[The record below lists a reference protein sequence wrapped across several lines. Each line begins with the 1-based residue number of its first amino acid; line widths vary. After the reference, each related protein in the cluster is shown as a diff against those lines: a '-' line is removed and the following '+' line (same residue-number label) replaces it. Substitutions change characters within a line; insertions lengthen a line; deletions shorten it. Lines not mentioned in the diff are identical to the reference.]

1 MATNSNTPV
10 IRYEPDD
17 SSPPWVTIGASIQGA
32 TLVIAPT
39 VLFVAISVQSAGL
52 SDKFL
57 VWATFATLVIV
68 GLMMALQAAKIGRF
82 GGGHLIVCGVTPN
95 YIAIS
100 VIALAEGGPTTLAS
114 LVVLSGIL
122 YYAVA
127 TWLPV
132 LRRLITPVVA
142 STVLMLIG
150 ALILPFAID
159 LIREIPEDAPG
170 FSGVLPAAITAFV
183 SVALML
189 RAPRTWRPWALALG
203 IVSGTIAAAAL
214 GIYDIQPV
222 IAADWIGTP
231 EIIFSGIDI
240 IPDLSFWALLPMFMI
255 VTLIQAIKNI
265 SDGMVVQRVS
275 RRTPRAT
282 DFRLIQGSMYANGT
296 GFILSGLAGT
306 LPTSTYSALTM
317 SLVNMTGVAA
327 RNVGYLIG
335 AILIAL
341 AFLPKFTGVLAT
353 IPSPVLGGFLL
364 FGISLLFI
372 EGFQSL
378 ARARL
383 DVQKALVAGFA
394 FAVGLSMQ
402 HHNIFADFMPYPWDL
417 LFGNGITVGAAIAI
431 ALTAFL
437 DLSGPRPRR
446 FETLLEVDNLPKID
460 EFLRRIAKD
469 IGWNDASTQNL
480 SAAGEETLELL
491 SGSYGASIADTPPRL
506 MITARPE
513 DTDIELEFVTVAD
526 KTNIED
532 RIAYIDEDAE
542 TFDESDISL
551 RLLRHYASAV
561 KHQKYH
567 GVDIV
572 TLTVTGSK

>member
-1 MATNSNTPV
+1 MATNSNIPV
-10 IRYEPDD
+10 IRYEPDE
-17 SSPPWVTIGASIQGA
+17 SAPLWVTLGASIQGA

-52 SDKFL
+52 SAKFL
-57 VWATFATLVIV
+57 TWATFATLIIV
-68 GLMMALQAAKIGRF
+68 GLMMALQAAKIGRI
-82 GGGHLIVCGVTPN
+82 GGGHLIVCGITPN
-95 YIAIS
+95 YIAIT
-100 VIALAEGGPTTLAS
+100 VIALAEGGPATLAS
-114 LVVLSGIL
+114 LVVVSGIL

-127 TWLPV
+127 TWLPL

-159 LIREIPEDAPG
+159 LIRDIPEDAPG
-170 FSGVLPAAITAFV
+170 YSGVLPAAVAAFV
-183 SVALML
+183 SVVLML
-189 RAPRTWRPWALALG
+189 RAPRAWRPWALALG
-203 IVSGTIAAAAL
+203 IVTGAIVAAAL
-214 GIYDIQPV
+214 GIYDIDPV
-222 IAADWIGTP
+222 IAADWVGTP
-231 EIIFSGIDI
+231 EFMLSGIDI

-275 RRTPRAT
+275 RRTPQAT

-341 AFLPKFTGVLAT
+341 AFFPKFTSVLAT

-364 FGISLLFI
+364 FGIGLLFI
-372 EGFQSL
+372 EGFQTL

-383 DVQKALVAGFA
+383 DMQKALVAGFS

-402 HHNIFADFMPYPWDL
+402 HHNIFTEVVPYPWDL
-417 LFGNGITVGAAIAI
+417 LLGNGITVGAATAI

-460 EFLRRIAKD
+460 EFLQRIAND
-469 IGWNDASTQNL
+469 IGWNDASSQNL

-491 SGSYGASIADTPPRL
+491 SGSYDAMLVDRPPRL
-506 MITARPE
+506 IITARPE
-513 DTDIELEFVTVAD
+513 DTDIELEFVTVSD
-526 KTNIED
+526 ETNIED

-542 TFDESDISL
+542 TFDQSDFSL
-551 RLLRHYASAV
+551 RLLSHYASAV